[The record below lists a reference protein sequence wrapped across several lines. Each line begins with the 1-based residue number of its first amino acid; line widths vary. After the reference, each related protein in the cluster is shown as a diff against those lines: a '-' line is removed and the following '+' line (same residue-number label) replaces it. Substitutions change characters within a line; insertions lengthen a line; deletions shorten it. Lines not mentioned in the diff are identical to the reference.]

1 MEDHKKEP
9 EMEAENTTIDFE
21 TETAMTIRGI
31 QYIVTAHYDDTQE
44 DLPTKVAR
52 LLKKDVSEMIR
63 PTIPPDESV

>member
-9 EMEAENTTIDFE
+9 EVETENATIDLDSE
-21 TETAMTIRGI
+21 MTMTIRGI
-31 QYIVTAHYDDTQE
+31 QYTVTAHYDDTQE

-63 PTIPPDESV
+63 PTIPPEESV

>member
-9 EMEAENTTIDFE
+9 EMEAENTTNDFE